1 MTTPLASK
9 DRSAQLQR
17 LSSERFD
24 LLVIG
29 GGITGAGVAREA
41 ALRGLSVALI
51 DGEDFAAGTSSR
63 STKLIHGGLRYL
75 AMGDFALVREAAR
88 ERKAVYAMAPHLA
101 EPRWM
106 MLPVASRPALW
117 KYRTGVALYERL
129 GAVAPQ
135 DRHQIWG
142 EAELEAE
149 EPRLNRKAFP
159 LACAYREYL
168 TDDARL
174 VLAVLRAAAES
185 GAALANYVKAE
196 KLLWTAQGG
205 RVNGAEVA
213 CALTGER
220 FPIRARAV
228 VNAAGPWVEQLAA
241 EDPAPTKKA
250 LHLSKGVHIVLPRK
264 ALPVQH
270 LSFLETQDKRLIFT
284 VPYLDTVFVG
294 TTDTSYD
301 GADPLWPEILREE
314 ATYLLEPLKRY
325 YTDAALT
332 PEAVVGA
339 WAGVRPLIA
348 EAGKSAKAT
357 SRKDEVWVGRGGLV
371 TVAGGKLTGFRKMA
385 ESVLE
390 AVEGATD
397 LTLAPAPG
405 PTALP
410 GAGAPIPTLVAR
422 LPREGNLSE
431 ASAQRLARL
440 YGEEGSKV
448 LALGPAP
455 LAGGAVLEG
464 EVRWALAEETPQ
476 RLEDLI
482 YRRLRAA
489 WFAPEERDRLLVPA
503 AALMGEALG
512 WSTERQAQEVAQ
524 TKARIAQELAFK
536 GLEAVPRAV
545 A

>member
-17 LSSERFD
+17 LGNERFD

-196 KLLWTAQGG
+196 
-205 RVNGAEVA
+205 
-213 CALTGER
+213 
-220 FPIRARAV
+220 
-228 VNAAGPWVEQLAA
+228 
-241 EDPAPTKKA
+241 
-250 LHLSKGVHIVLPRK
+250 
-264 ALPVQH
+264 
-270 LSFLETQDKRLIFT
+270 
-284 VPYLDTVFVG
+284 
-294 TTDTSYD
+294 
-301 GADPLWPEILREE
+301 
-314 ATYLLEPLKRY
+314 
-325 YTDAALT
+325 
-332 PEAVVGA
+332 
-339 WAGVRPLIA
+339 
-348 EAGKSAKAT
+348 
-357 SRKDEVWVGRGGLV
+357 
-371 TVAGGKLTGFRKMA
+371 
-385 ESVLE
+385 
-390 AVEGATD
+390 
-397 LTLAPAPG
+397 
-405 PTALP
+405 
-410 GAGAPIPTLVAR
+410 
-422 LPREGNLSE
+422 
-431 ASAQRLARL
+431 
-440 YGEEGSKV
+440 
-448 LALGPAP
+448 
-455 LAGGAVLEG
+455 
-464 EVRWALAEETPQ
+464 
-476 RLEDLI
+476 
-482 YRRLRAA
+482 
-489 WFAPEERDRLLVPA
+489 
-503 AALMGEALG
+503 
-512 WSTERQAQEVAQ
+512 
-524 TKARIAQELAFK
+524 
-536 GLEAVPRAV
+536 
-545 A
+545 

>member
-1 MTTPLASK
+1 M
-9 DRSAQLQR
+9 
-17 LSSERFD
+17 
-24 LLVIG
+24 IG

-159 LACAYREYL
+159 MACAYREYL

-174 VLAVLRAAAES
+174 VLAVLRAAAEG

-220 FPIRARAV
+220 FAIRARAV

-301 GADPLWPEILREE
+301 GTDSLWPEILREE

-397 LTLAPAPG
+397 LILAPAPG

-422 LPREGNLSE
+422 LPKESNLPPGAAE
-431 ASAQRLARL
+431 RLARL
-440 YGEEGSKV
+440 YGEDSSAV
-448 LALGPAP
+448 LAQGAAP

-489 WFAPEERDRLLVPA
+489 WFAPEERDALLAPA
-503 AALMGEALG
+503 AALMGQALG
-512 WSTERQAQEVAQ
+512 WSPERQAQEVAQ

-536 GLEAVPRAV
+536 GLALAPA

>member
-1 MTTPLASK
+1 MTMPLASK

-41 ALRGLSVALI
+41 ALRGLSVALV

-129 GAVAPQ
+129 GAVAPL

-220 FPIRARAV
+220 FAIRARAV

-241 EDPAPTKKA
+241 EDPAPAKKA

-264 ALPVQH
+264 ALPLQH

-301 GADPLWPEILREE
+301 GADPLWPEVLREE

-332 PEAVVGA
+332 PEVVVGA

-397 LTLAPAPG
+397 LTLGPAPG

-422 LPREGNLSE
+422 LPRESNLPGGAAE
-431 ASAQRLARL
+431 RLARL
-440 YGEEGSKV
+440 YGEDSSAV
-448 LALGPAP
+448 LAQGAAP
-455 LAGGAVLEG
+455 LAGGVVLEG
-464 EVRWALAEETPQ
+464 EVRWALSEETPQ

-489 WFAPEERDRLLVPA
+489 WFAPEERDRLLAPA
-503 AALMGEALG
+503 AALMGQALG

-524 TKARIAQELAFK
+524 TRARIAQELAFK
-536 GLEAVPRAV
+536 GLALAPA